1 MKNNVRIYLIYN
13 INLII
18 IVISN
23 KMFIIIMFVYRIYL
37 FYHSETI
44 LLENVNIRGFMNSIY
59 GKKNLYS
66 KI

>member
-23 KMFIIIMFVYRIYL
+23 KTFIIVMFVYRIYL
-37 FYHSETI
+37 FYHAETI